1 MGLSLSS
8 NLEVRS
14 TLDAARCELNRL
26 ESVGDTLFG
35 I

>member
-1 MGLSLSS
+1 LSLSS

-14 TLDAARCELNRL
+14 ALDANCCELKRS
-26 ESVGDTLFG
+26 ESESDFLVG